1 MSTCEEMN
9 CQTRTKVTA
18 FVDETQAGRLD
29 RREFLAIASAFGL
42 STAASYAMIGLSAPT
57 PAHAGEP
64 VRGGVLKVATAVKGM
79 KDPRTFDEAELGNAG
94 RQFLETL
101 VKYTADFTFEPM
113 LLERWDVNADATEYV
128 LHLRKGVKW
137 NNGDDFSA
145 DDVMFNIAR
154 WCEKNAAGNSMAGR
168 MGALI
173 DDKSGKLRDGV
184 VTKVDE
190 HTVRLQL
197 ASSDIS
203 IIPSLS
209 DYPALLVHRDY
220 DKSGGNLATNP
231 VGTGPFELVSYEVGQ
246 RAVFKRREHGSWW
259 GGEIYLDGVEFID
272 YGSDPSALVSAF
284 EAEEVHTN
292 YETTGD
298 MVAVMDGLG
307 LQKSEIL
314 TAGTIVARTSV
325 QAKPYDDAR
334 VRRALQLAVD
344 NSAVLLLGYAGLGS
358 PAENHHV
365 CPIQPDYAKLP
376 PVARDLA
383 QAKALIAEA
392 GQVDFEQELI
402 SLDEEWHKNTGDAVA
417 AQLREAGFKVK
428 RTVLPGSTFWNDW
441 TKYPFSLT
449 VWSMRP
455 LGVQTLAIAYRTG
468 EAWNESSFSDKAF
481 DEIVTKALSVA
492 DHTTRR
498 ELIGK
503 AEKILQDSGVIIQPF
518 WRKLFC
524 HSASAVQ
531 GRRMHPTG
539 ETYFDKAW
547 LQA

>member
-1 MSTCEEMN
+1 MSREEMN
-9 CQTRTKVTA
+9 RQTRAKVTA
-18 FVDETQAGRLD
+18 FAQETRAGRLD
-29 RREFLAIASAFGL
+29 RREFLAIASAFGM
-42 STAASYAMIGLSAPT
+42 STLAAYAMIGLSAPT
-57 PAHAGEP
+57 SARAGEP

-113 LLERWDVNADATEYV
+113 LLERWEVNADATDYV
-128 LHLRKGVKW
+128 LHLRKGVTW

-154 WCEKNAAGNSMAGR
+154 WCEKGASGNSMAGR

-173 DDKSGKLRDGV
+173 DEKTGKLRDGV
-184 VTKVDE
+184 VTKIDD

-220 DKSGGNLATNP
+220 DKSGGNLVANP

-259 GGEIYLDGVEFID
+259 GGEVYLDGVEFID

-325 QAKPYDDAR
+325 LAKPYDDAR

-383 QAKALIAEA
+383 QAKALMAEA
-392 GQVDFEQELI
+392 GQAGFEHELI
-402 SLDEEWHKNTGDAVA
+402 SLDEEWHKNTGDAIA

-468 EAWNESSFSDKAF
+468 EAWNESSFSDKVF
-481 DEIVTKALSVA
+481 DELVTKALSVA
-492 DHTTRR
+492 DPTARR
-498 ELIGK
+498 ELTGK

-524 HSASAVQ
+524 HAATSVQ

>member
-1 MSTCEEMN
+1 
-9 CQTRTKVTA
+9 
-18 FVDETQAGRLD
+18 
-29 RREFLAIASAFGL
+29 
-42 STAASYAMIGLSAPT
+42 
-57 PAHAGEP
+57 
-64 VRGGVLKVATAVKGM
+64 
-79 KDPRTFDEAELGNAG
+79 
-94 RQFLETL
+94 
-101 VKYTADFTFEPM
+101 
-113 LLERWDVNADATEYV
+113 
-128 LHLRKGVKW
+128 
-137 NNGDDFSA
+137 
-145 DDVMFNIAR
+145 
-154 WCEKNAAGNSMAGR
+154 
-168 MGALI
+168 
-173 DDKSGKLRDGV
+173 
-184 VTKVDE
+184 
-190 HTVRLQL
+190 
-197 ASSDIS
+197 
-203 IIPSLS
+203 
-209 DYPALLVHRDY
+209 LLVHRDY
-220 DKSGGNLATNP
+220 DKSGGNLVTNP

-259 GGEIYLDGVEFID
+259 GGEVYLDGVEFID

-325 QAKPYDDAR
+325 LAKPYDDVR

-376 PVARDLA
+376 PVARDLV
-383 QAKALIAEA
+383 QAKALMAEA
-392 GQVDFEQELI
+392 GQADFEHELI
-402 SLDEEWHKNTGDAVA
+402 SLDEEWHKNTGDAIA

-468 EAWNESSFSDKAF
+468 EAWNESSFSDKVF
-481 DEIVTKALSVA
+481 DELVTKALSVA
-492 DHTTRR
+492 DPTARR
-498 ELIGK
+498 ELTGK

-524 HSASAVQ
+524 HAATSVQ

>member
-1 MSTCEEMN
+1 MN
-9 CQTRTKVTA
+9 SQTRTKVTA
-18 FVDETQAGRLD
+18 FAQETQAGRLD
-29 RREFLAIASAFGL
+29 RREFLAIASAFGM
-42 STAASYAMIGLSAPT
+42 STAAAYAMIGLSAPI
-57 PAHAGEP
+57 PARAGEP
-64 VRGGVLKVATAVKGM
+64 VKGGVLKVATAVKGM

-113 LLERWDVNADATEYV
+113 LLERWEVNADATEYV
-128 LHLRKGVKW
+128 LHLRKGVTW

-154 WCEKNAAGNSMAGR
+154 WCEKGAAGNSMAGR

-173 DDKSGKLRDGV
+173 DDKTGKLRDGV
-184 VTKVDE
+184 VTKVDD

-203 IIPSLS
+203 IVPSLS

-220 DKSGGNLATNP
+220 DKSGGNLVTNP

-246 RAVFKRREHGSWW
+246 RAVFKRREHGTWW
-259 GGEIYLDGVEFID
+259 GGEVYLDGVEFID
-272 YGSDPSALVSAF
+272 YGSDPTALVSAF

-358 PAENHHV
+358 AAENHHV

-376 PVARDLA
+376 PVVRDLA
-383 QAKALIAEA
+383 QAKALMAEA
-392 GQVDFEQELI
+392 GQADFEHELI
-402 SLDEEWHKNTGDAVA
+402 SLDEEWHKNTGDAIA

-481 DEIVTKALSVA
+481 DELVTKALSVA
-492 DHTTRR
+492 DPTARR

-524 HSASAVQ
+524 HAATALQ

>member
-1 MSTCEEMN
+1 MN
-9 CQTRTKVTA
+9 SQTRTKVTA
-18 FVDETQAGRLD
+18 FAQETQAGRLD
-29 RREFLAIASAFGL
+29 RREFLAIASAFGM
-42 STAASYAMIGLSAPT
+42 STAAAYAMIGLSAPI
-57 PAHAGEP
+57 PARAGEP
-64 VRGGVLKVATAVKGM
+64 VKGGVLKVATAVKGM

-113 LLERWDVNADATEYV
+113 LLERWEVNADATEYV
-128 LHLRKGVKW
+128 LHLRKGVTW

-154 WCEKNAAGNSMAGR
+154 WCEKGAAGNSMAGR

-173 DDKSGKLRDGV
+173 DDKTGKLRDGV
-184 VTKVDE
+184 VTKVDD

-203 IIPSLS
+203 IVPSLS

-220 DKSGGNLATNP
+220 DKSGGNLVTNP

-246 RAVFKRREHGSWW
+246 RAVFKRREHGTWW
-259 GGEIYLDGVEFID
+259 GGEVYLDGVEFID
-272 YGSDPSALVSAF
+272 YGSDPTALVSAF

-358 PAENHHV
+358 AAENHHV

-376 PVARDLA
+376 PVVRDLA
-383 QAKALIAEA
+383 QAKALMAEA
-392 GQVDFEQELI
+392 GQADFEHELI
-402 SLDEEWHKNTGDAVA
+402 SLDEEWHKNTGDAIA

-481 DEIVTKALSVA
+481 DELVTKALSVA
-492 DHTTRR
+492 DPTARR

-524 HSASAVQ
+524 HSAAAVQ

-539 ETYFDKAW
+539 ETYFDATW
-547 LQA
+547 LQT

>member
-1 MSTCEEMN
+1 MSTGEEMN
-9 CQTRTKVTA
+9 CQARAKVTA
-18 FVDETQAGRLD
+18 FAQETQAGRLD
-29 RREFLAIASAFGL
+29 RREFLAIASAFGV
-42 STAASYAMIGLSAPT
+42 STAAAYAMIGLSAPT
-57 PAHAGEP
+57 AARAGEP
-64 VRGGVLKVATAVKGM
+64 VKGGVLKVATAIKGM

-94 RQFLETL
+94 RQFLQTL

-113 LLERWDVNADATEYV
+113 LLERWEVNADATDYV

-137 NNGDDFSA
+137 NNGDNFIA
-145 DDVMFNIAR
+145 DDVTFNIAR
-154 WCEKNAAGNSMAGR
+154 WCEKNAPGNSMAAR

-173 DDKSGKLRDGV
+173 DEKTGKLRDGV
-184 VTKVDE
+184 VTKVDD
-190 HTVRLQL
+190 HTVSLKL

-203 IIPSLS
+203 IIPSIS
-209 DYPALLVHRDY
+209 DYPALIVHRDY
-220 DKSGGNLATNP
+220 DKSGGNLIANP
-231 VGTGPFELVSYEVGQ
+231 VGTGPFELVSYDVGQ
-246 RAVFKRREHGSWW
+246 KAVFKRREKSSWW
-259 GGEIYLDGVEFID
+259 GGEVFLDGVEFID
-272 YGSDPSALVSAF
+272 YGSDPSAQVSAF
-284 EAEEVHTN
+284 ESGEIHTN

-314 TAGTIVARTSV
+314 TAGTVVARTSV
-325 QAKPYDDAR
+325 LAKPYDDAR

-365 CPIQPDYAKLP
+365 CAIQPDYAKLP

-383 QAKALIAEA
+383 QAKALMAEA
-392 GQVDFEQELI
+392 GKADFEHELI
-402 SLDEEWHKNTGDAVA
+402 SLDEEWHKNTGDAIA
-417 AQLREAGFKVK
+417 AQLREAGFKIK

-468 EAWNESSFSDKAF
+468 EAWNESSFSDKEF
-481 DEIVTKALSVA
+481 DDIVTKALSVA
-492 DHTTRR
+492 DPTARR
-498 ELIGK
+498 ELIGR

-524 HSASAVQ
+524 HSATALQ

-539 ETYFDKAW
+539 ETYFDKVW

>member
-1 MSTCEEMN
+1 MTTVSEMN
-9 CQTRTKVTA
+9 CQTRTKVATFA
-18 FVDETQAGRLD
+18 RETRAGRLD

-42 STAASYAMIGLSAPT
+42 STAAAYTMIGLSAPT
-57 PAHAGEP
+57 PARAGEP
-64 VRGGVLKVATAVKGM
+64 VKGGVLKVATAVKGM

-113 LLERWDVNADATEYV
+113 LLERWEVNADATEYV

-154 WCEKNAAGNSMAGR
+154 WCEKNVPGNSMAGR

-173 DDKSGKLRDGV
+173 DEKTGTLRDGV
-184 VTKVDE
+184 VTKVDD
-190 HTVRLQL
+190 HTIRLQL

-209 DYPALLVHRDY
+209 DYPALIVHRDY
-220 DKSGGNLATNP
+220 DKSGGNLIANP

-246 RAVFKRREHGSWW
+246 RAVFKRREQGSWW
-259 GGEIYLDGVEFID
+259 GGEAYLDGIEFID

-298 MVAVMDGLG
+298 MVAVMNGLG

-325 QAKPYDDAR
+325 QAKPYDDVR

-383 QAKALIAEA
+383 QAKALMAEA
-392 GQVDFEQELI
+392 GQADFEHELI

-492 DHTTRR
+492 DPTARR

-524 HSASAVQ
+524 HSATAVQ

-547 LQA
+547 LQT

>member
-1 MSTCEEMN
+1 MSTCEETN

-18 FVDETQAGRLD
+18 FADETQAGRLD
-29 RREFLAIASAFGL
+29 RREFLAIASAFGM
-42 STAASYAMIGLSAPT
+42 STAAAYAMIGLSAPT
-57 PAHAGEP
+57 VARAGEP
-64 VRGGVLKVATAVKGM
+64 VKGGVLKVATAVKGM

-113 LLERWDVNADATEYV
+113 LLERWEVNADATDYV
-128 LHLRKGVKW
+128 LHLRKGVTW
-137 NNGDDFSA
+137 NNDDDFSA

-154 WCEKNAAGNSMAGR
+154 WCEKNAPGNSMAGR

-173 DDKSGKLRDGV
+173 DEKTGKLREGV
-184 VTKVDE
+184 VSKVDD

-209 DYPALLVHRDY
+209 DYPALIVHRDY
-220 DKSGGNLATNP
+220 DKSGGNLLAHP
-231 VGTGPFELVSYEVGQ
+231 VGTGPFELVSYDVGQ
-246 RAVFKRREHGSWW
+246 KAVFKRREKGSWW
-259 GGEIYLDGVEFID
+259 GGEAYLDGVEFID
-272 YGSDPSALVSAF
+272 YGSDPTAIVSAF

-298 MVAVMDGLG
+298 MVAVMDGMD

-314 TAGTIVARTSV
+314 TAGTIVARTSLL
-325 QAKPYDDAR
+325 AKPYDDVR

-358 PAENHHV
+358 AAENHHV

-383 QAKALIAEA
+383 QAKALMAEA
-392 GQVDFEQELI
+392 GQADFEHELI
-402 SLDEEWHKNTGDAVA
+402 SLDEEWHKNTGDAIA
-417 AQLREAGFKVK
+417 AQLREAGFKIK

-481 DEIVTKALSVA
+481 DELVTKALSVA
-492 DHTTRR
+492 DPTARC
-498 ELIGK
+498 ELIGQ

-547 LQA
+547 LQV

>member
-1 MSTCEEMN
+1 MPMSEEIN
-9 CQTRTKVTA
+9 CQARTKVTA
-18 FVDETQAGRLD
+18 FAGETRAGRLD
-29 RREFLAIASAFGL
+29 RREFLAIASAFGM
-42 STAASYAMIGLSAPT
+42 STAAAYAMIGLSAPT
-57 PAHAGEP
+57 AARAGEP
-64 VRGGVLKVATAVKGM
+64 VKGGVLKVATAVKGM

-113 LLERWDVNADATEYV
+113 LLERWEVNADATDYV
-128 LHLRKGVKW
+128 LHLRKGVTW
-137 NNGDDFSA
+137 TNGDDFNA

-173 DDKSGKLRDGV
+173 DDKTGKLREGV
-184 VTKVDE
+184 VAKVDD

-197 ASSDIS
+197 TTSDIS
-203 IIPSLS
+203 IVPSLS
-209 DYPALLVHRDY
+209 DYPALIVHRDY
-220 DKSGGNLATNP
+220 DKSGGNLIANP

-246 RAVFKRREHGSWW
+246 KAVFKRREKGSWW
-259 GGEIYLDGVEFID
+259 GGDVYLDGIEFID

-284 EAEEVHTN
+284 EASEIHTN

-358 PAENHHV
+358 AAENHHV

-383 QAKALIAEA
+383 QAKALMARA
-392 GQVDFEQELI
+392 GQADFEHELI
-402 SLDEEWHKNTGDAVA
+402 SLDEEWHKNTGDAIA

-468 EAWNESSFSDKAF
+468 EAWNESSFSDKTF
-481 DEIVTKALSVA
+481 DDIVTKALSVA
-492 DHTTRR
+492 DPAARR
-498 ELIGK
+498 DLIGK

-524 HSASAVQ
+524 HSATALQ